1 MLQNAMFTSF
11 IAFELIK
18 EIQQEGGERGQG
30 RGGVKISPQIRV
42 KVSCKVHIKLGFKVW
57 FFVIW

>member
-42 KVSCKVHIKLGFKVW
+42 KVSCKVHIKLGFKV
-57 FFVIW
+57 